1 MSQPQDMI
9 LFTIGPVQS
18 FIAAARRTQDLA
30 AGSRLL
36 SWLSQ
41 KGLEFASRQG
51 AMIVYPRLNPAAGAN
66 LPNRLVLLA
75 PEGRGVKLA
84 DDLQCEIQRLWIEDL
99 GGKIKAELNPVVQLW
114 DAAAAAQMEQ
124 ALEIYWAVKP
134 WDGQDSTY
142 LPAYREASLGLNA
155 RKSLRAYPFSPQ
167 PGVKCTLCGIRSA
180 LNKTDPKTDWE
191 TLSGQYGSRIL
202 RENERLCAVCAAKR
216 LGYVAGFKPLAGVAH
231 FPSTSDIAVASF
243 RAAVEDNWA
252 VLQEPALAFLQALQ
266 DIKLI
271 EEDRKLDQSTFH
283 SLDGDLFFKDFYRRA
298 ERVAEINAAALSKD
312 DQDKIVGCLQGLVDA
327 LAEKK
332 LGSSP
337 IPYYAILVIDGDKM
351 GELLDDPASA
361 YTGSPV
367 AQKEQHERISVA
379 LDRVAGRMANEA
391 RQKFQATVIFSG
403 GDDALFFLSA
413 DTLLPAADY
422 LRQVFAEE
430 LAREGFPGRH
440 ASAGAAIVH
449 HQAPLGRSL
458 VAARNAE
465 AEAKDQYDRDAL
477 AVWLLRRSGEPHQAR
492 LHWNQDLLGGL
503 GEFRQLV
510 AQGLISGALAYEFQ
524 DEAVV
529 LPDRAIE
536 LELKRLLERHRASA
550 LSTAQAASLAD
561 RLLTGMNGISLLPGV
576 SRAAQL
582 AEWLLIMR
590 FLAKGEQ

>member
-18 FIAAARRTQDLA
+18 FITAARRTQDLA
-30 AGSRLL
+30 VGSRLL

-51 AMIVYPRLNPAAGAN
+51 ATIVYPRLNTAAGAN

-75 PEGRGVKLA
+75 PEGRGVNLA
-84 DDLQCEIQRLWIEDL
+84 DDLQCEIQRLWTEDL
-99 GGKIKAELNPVVQLW
+99 GGKIKAELIPIVQLW
-114 DAAAAAQMEQ
+114 DVAAAGQMEQ

-155 RKSLRAYPFSPQ
+155 RKSLRAYPSSPQ

-191 TLSGQYGSRIL
+191 TLSVHYGSRIL

-216 LGYVAGFKPLAGVAH
+216 LGYEAGFKPLDGVVH

-243 RAAVEDNWA
+243 RTAIEKNWA
-252 VLQEPALAFLQALQ
+252 ALQQPAIAFLGALQ
-266 DIKLI
+266 DSQII
-271 EEDRKLDQSTFH
+271 ARSQNLDQGTFRN
-283 SLDGDLFFKDFYRRA
+283 LDGDLFFKDFYRA
-298 ERVAEINAAALSKD
+298 GERVAEISTVTLSKD
-312 DQDKIVGCLQGLVDA
+312 AQDKIVGCLQNLIDSLV
-327 LAEKK
+327 EKK
-332 LGSSP
+332 LDP
-337 IPYYAILVIDGDKM
+337 PPNPYYAILVIDGDKM
-351 GELLDDPASA
+351 GELFDDPDGV

-367 AQKEQHERISVA
+367 TQKEQHKKISAA
-379 LDRVAGRMANEA
+379 LNRVAGRMAKDA
-391 RQKFQATVIFSG
+391 GQKFQATVIYSG
-403 GDDALFFLSA
+403 GDDALFFLPV
-413 DTLLPAADY
+413 DTLLSAAND
-422 LRQVFAEE
+422 LRKVFVEE
-430 LAREGFPGRH
+430 LIAEGFPGRH

-458 VAARNAE
+458 AAARSAG
-465 AEAKDQYDRDAL
+465 AEAKDLYDRDAL
-477 AVWLLRRSGEPHQAR
+477 AVWLLRRSGEPRRAR
-492 LHWNQDLLGGL
+492 LHWDQDLIAGL
-503 GEFRQLV
+503 GEYRQLV
-510 AQGLISGALAYEFQ
+510 AQGSISGALAYEFQ

-536 LELKRLLERHRASA
+536 LELKRLLERHRSSA
-550 LSTAQAASLAD
+550 LLPTGAASLAD
-561 RLLTGMNGISLLPGV
+561 RLLAGMNGIIHLPSV

-582 AEWLLIMR
+582 AEWLVIMR
-590 FLAKGEQ
+590 FLAKGE